1 MLHFIAIRISI
12 AIKIGE
18 KLSPKYIV
26 LCQRENFDNR
36 ILTKFIIWKM
46 HFPLWITETVM
57 WLFLSLRKVSINHKS
72 IWFG

>member
-1 MLHFIAIRISI
+1 MLYFIAIRISI

-46 HFPLWITETVM
+46 HFPL
-57 WLFLSLRKVSINHKS
+57 
-72 IWFG
+72 